1 MVQATGSTHLLSGV
15 GAAVF
20 LTLHDTRGT
29 AITLDQLEN
38 WLSGTGNSDSRDGND
53 EAAGGEVAAAL
64 RTTLLE
70 FVRIGLATQI
80 TP

>member
-1 MVQATGSTHLLSGV
+1 MVHATGSTHLLSGV

-20 LTLHDTRGT
+20 LTLHDTCG
-29 AITLDQLEN
+29 AAVKFDQLED
-38 WLSGTGNSDSRDGND
+38 WLSGAGDSDSRDGSD
-53 EAAGGEVAAAL
+53 GAVGGEVAAAL